1 MRPPAALVVV
11 AAVLLVLSGV
21 DATVETTCK
30 AAADED
36 AHVNYDFCVSELRKH
51 YQSSDADT
59 WGLAKIAANMG
70 VNNAYGAI
78 HDIERLLARPGTDA
92 KTKVALGQCQ
102 GLYDNMKFAFAGAYD
117 EINGR
122 NYAAGKEE
130 VAKAVSLAHQ
140 CDDAFVKAAV
150 PSPLKQRSLYS
161 VQTAIVCRAITNL
174 IK

>member
-1 MRPPAALVVV
+1 MV
-11 AAVLLVLSGV
+11 AAAILLMLAGF

-36 AHVNYDFCVSELRKH
+36 AHVNYVFCVSELSKH

-70 VNNAYGAI
+70 VINAYGTI

-102 GLYDNMKFAFAGAYD
+102 GLHVNMKFAFAGAYD
-117 EINGR
+117 EINGQ

-130 VAKAVSLAHQ
+130 GCLPGTRVRRCLCEGRRPVASQATWPLLRADSDSLHGHH
-140 CDDAFVKAAV
+140 
-150 PSPLKQRSLYS
+150 
-161 VQTAIVCRAITNL
+161 
-174 IK
+174 